1 MSAKSAKGAKRK
13 CQNEECGV
21 PFYDLGRAEFD
32 CPVCGTA
39 FDHEAAERALEPQT
53 ARYPSRKQPRILP
66 IVASAEPGESDESAD
81 EDDIVADVIEGEDD
95 STDTAAE
102 APEGLL
108 EAEDDDDNLAD
119 AIEIPATNETGDT

>member
-13 CQNEECGV
+13 CQNEECAA

-32 CPVCGTA
+32 CPVCGTE

-53 ARYPSRKQPRILP
+53 ARYPSRKQPRVLP
-66 IVASAEPGESDESAD
+66 IVASAEPSESEEDTV
-81 EDDIVADVIEGEDD
+81 EDDIVAEVTEEDD
-95 STDTAAE
+95 DTATSTE

-108 EAEDDDDNLAD
+108 EAEDEDDDLAD
-119 AIEIPATNETGDT
+119 AIELPASNKTDDT